1 MSEYKPWLASGR
13 SLPLRLASVPLYTYL
28 LGHGQSFL
36 LLPLNSPALPQIP
49 PIVNVVRLHGTIGV
63 GSPLRPPLTA
73 KDLDPLLERA
83 FTKNIAAVALSVN
96 SPGGS
101 PVQSALIHSRIRA
114 LAAEYKDS
122 RLCLLRGC
130 GRVRRLLAGLRRR

>member
-1 MSEYKPWLASGR
+1 MAKA
-13 SLPLRLASVPLYTYL
+13 
-28 LGHGQSFL
+28 SFL
-36 LLPLNSPALPQIP
+36 SRLIPRRFRKSSPV
-49 PIVNVVRLHGTIGV
+49 VNHVRLHGAIGV

-101 PVQSALIHSRIRA
+101 AVQSALIHSRIRA
-114 LAAEYKDS
+114 LAAEYRIPVYVFCEDVALI
-122 RLCLLRGC
+122 RPNC
-130 GRVRRLLAGLRRR
+130 G